1 MLCGKPMIAHSYAAL
16 SAHEAIDD
24 VVVVIGAGQ
33 NGMLAT
39 AIGPVRNVTGG
50 ATRRESV
57 QAGLASLADDAP
69 TRVLVHD
76 AARPFL
82 SAAVIDRLLAALH
95 PHDGAVPVL
104 PVPDTHP
111 HGATPAAAPGAPR
124 APHRTQTPPK

>member
-1 MLCGKPMIAHSYAAL
+1 
-16 SAHEAIDD
+16 
-24 VVVVIGAGQ
+24 
-33 NGMLAT
+33 MLAT

-82 SAAVIDRLLAALH
+82 SAAVIDRLLAALDT
-95 PHDGAVPVL
+95 HDGAVPVL
-104 PVPDTHP
+104 PVADTLA
-111 HGATPAAAPGAPR
+111 HGDTTLGEIVAGDGLY
-124 APHRTQTPPK
+124 RTQQYGRAAWRGRGCEDVWTSV